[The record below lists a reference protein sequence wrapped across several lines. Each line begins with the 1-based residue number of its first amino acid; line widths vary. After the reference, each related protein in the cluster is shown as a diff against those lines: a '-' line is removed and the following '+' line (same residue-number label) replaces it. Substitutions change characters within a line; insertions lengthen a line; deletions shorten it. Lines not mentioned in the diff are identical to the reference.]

1 MTYCDRTLCIFVVG
15 WTPSA
20 NTYVSLDSIALKVP
34 TIPKV
39 VFTTEQY
46 KELGDAALS
55 ATAAWAMTLGPQAV
69 LSIAVVGDVE
79 STTFVKP

>member
-1 MTYCDRTLCIFVVG
+1 M
-15 WTPSA
+15 
-20 NTYVSLDSIALKVP
+20 ALKVP

-46 KELGDAALS
+46 KELGDVALS
-55 ATAAWAMTLGPQAV
+55 ATATCAMGLGPQAV
-69 LSIAVVGDVE
+69 LSIAEVGEVE